1 MFEGVCQQKEG
12 GDSIGCGGQSEGAD
26 KSGFA
31 GFVSECEAAA
41 ITARPAAKQVEQVQ
55 FCFGCAFTVV
65 VCALFVLVVKQENGC
80 TQCEIGDCQFG
91 QYYSRY
97 A

>member
-1 MFEGVCQQKEG
+1 MFEGVHQQKEG

-26 KSGFA
+26 KTEFA
-31 GFVSECEAAA
+31 GFVPECEAAA
-41 ITARPAAKQVEQVQ
+41 ITARPATKQVEQMQ
-55 FCFGCAFTVV
+55 FCFGYASAVV
-65 VCALFVLVVKQENGC
+65 ACALFVLVVKQENVC

>member
-12 GDSIGCGGQSEGAD
+12 GGSIGCGGQPEGAD

-41 ITARPAAKQVEQVQ
+41 ITARPSAKQIKQVQ
-55 FCFGCAFTVV
+55 FCFGYASAVV
-65 VCALFVLVVKQENGC
+65 ACALFVLVVKQENVC

>member
-12 GDSIGCGGQSEGAD
+12 GGSIGCGTQSEGAD
-26 KSGFA
+26 NLGFA
-31 GFVSECEAAA
+31 GFVPECEAAT

-55 FCFGCAFTVV
+55 FCFRYASVLLA
-65 VCALFVLVVKQENGC
+65 CALFVLVVKQENVC

>member
-12 GDSIGCGGQSEGAD
+12 SDSIGCGGQPEGAD
-26 KSGFA
+26 KTEFA
-31 GFVSECEAAA
+31 GFVPECEAAA

-55 FCFGCAFTVV
+55 FCFGYASAMVA
-65 VCALFVLVVKQENGC
+65 CALFVLVVKQENVC

>member
-12 GDSIGCGGQSEGAD
+12 GDSIGCSGQSEDAD
-26 KSGFA
+26 KTEFA
-31 GFVSECEAAA
+31 GFMPECEAAA
-41 ITARPAAKQVEQVQ
+41 ITARPAAKQIEQMQ
-55 FCFGCAFTVV
+55 FCFGYASAVV
-65 VCALFVLVVKQENGC
+65 ACALFVLVVNQENVC

>member
-12 GDSIGCGGQSEGAD
+12 GDSIGCGGQLEGAD
-26 KSGFA
+26 KTGFA

-41 ITARPAAKQVEQVQ
+41 ITARPGAKQIEQVQ
-55 FCFGCAFTVV
+55 FCFGYASAVV
-65 VCALFVLVVKQENGC
+65 ARALFVLVVKQENVC
-80 TQCEIGDCQFG
+80 TQCEIGDCQFR
-91 QYYSRY
+91 QYCSRY

>member
-12 GDSIGCGGQSEGAD
+12 GDSIGCSTQPEGAD
-26 KSGFA
+26 KSRFA
-31 GFVSECEAAA
+31 GFMPECEAAA

-55 FCFGCAFTVV
+55 FCFGYAPAVLA
-65 VCALFVLVVKQENGC
+65 CALFVLVVKQENVC

>member
-1 MFEGVCQQKEG
+1 MFEGVRQQKKG
-12 GDSIGCGGQSEGAD
+12 GDSIGCGGQPEGAD

-31 GFVSECEAAA
+31 GFVTECEAAA

-55 FCFGCAFTVV
+55 FCFGYASAVV
-65 VCALFVLVVKQENGC
+65 ACVLFVSVVKQENVC

>member
-12 GDSIGCGGQSEGAD
+12 GDSIGCGGQPEGAD
-26 KSGFA
+26 KIRFA
-31 GFVSECEAAA
+31 GLMPECEAAA

-55 FCFGCAFTVV
+55 FCFGYASAVV
-65 VCALFVLVVKQENGC
+65 ACALFVLVVKQENVC